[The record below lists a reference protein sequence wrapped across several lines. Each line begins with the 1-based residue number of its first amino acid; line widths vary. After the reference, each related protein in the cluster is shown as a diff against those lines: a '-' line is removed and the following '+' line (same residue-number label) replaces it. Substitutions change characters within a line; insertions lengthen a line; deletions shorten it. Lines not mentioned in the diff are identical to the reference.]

1 MTNPKLV
8 YGGCPKFGFAISYT
22 DFQNV
27 APVKKDIGFS
37 SFPQKN
43 LEFFQKW
50 ENFVLIIYLM
60 AIIFDDDN
68 FFGFSK

>member
-1 MTNPKLV
+1 MTNPRLV

-37 SFPQKN
+37 SFPQKKFRILSKMGEFCFDN
-43 LEFFQKW
+43 LS
-50 ENFVLIIYLM
+50 NGHNL
-60 AIIFDDDN
+60 
-68 FFGFSK
+68 